1 MSGRSIRKKEVS
13 GTALTLMGQA
23 QKEYDALYQEII
35 AWWDR
40 SPIGSKKKE
49 ECHYCL
55 LQMRSIPWPPLPKLE
70 DVIEWPV
77 VKAEVTD
84 YQPRKGKKLQRWKR
98 AEMIGELVGVAA
110 LSMVKLEESLDKIL
124 EEINADEEASLD
136 EIAAKGA
143 WYEELGNKIW
153 AQLPEMER
161 LSNELEGIQFPALR

>member
-13 GTALTLMGQA
+13 GTALSLIDQA
-23 QKEYDALYQEII
+23 RTEYHDLYNEIV

-40 SPIGSKKKE
+40 SPQGSKKRE
-49 ECHYCL
+49 ECWACMT
-55 LQMRSIPWPPLPKLE
+55 QMRFIVWPPLPVLE
-70 DVIEWPV
+70 DVIKWPEV
-77 VKAEVTD
+77 SAEVTD

-110 LSMVKLEESLDKIL
+110 LSMIKLEESLDKIL
-124 EEINADEEASLD
+124 EDINADEEASLD

-143 WYEELGNKIW
+143 WYEELSNKIW

-161 LSNELEGIQFPALR
+161 LQEELGRLTFPALR